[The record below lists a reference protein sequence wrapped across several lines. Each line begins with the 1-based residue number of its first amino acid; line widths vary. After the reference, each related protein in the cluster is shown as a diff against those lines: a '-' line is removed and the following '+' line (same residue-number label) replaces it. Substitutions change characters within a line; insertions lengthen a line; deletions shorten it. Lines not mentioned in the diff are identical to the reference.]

1 MCVCF
6 KYFSLNSL
14 RAPLGSNCRTT
25 GLPSASGKCVWSI
38 THFSGRGRMFGFL
51 PNKMVNCWGHLYQG
65 GKCAGKTSWNFLF
78 LSSQWSLFVLSVP
91 LPVLCWGRDTAH
103 AGHRTRRGQRTTLGI
118 RAHLPLGSPVP
129 DPYRHARSTL
139 PRFKSVWG
147 IRTRDLVLVWHPP
160 PLCFF
165 FETQPL
171 YSPSYPEDPNSP
183 PPTSWELESWIY
195 APVPS
200 SHRAP

>member
-1 MCVCF
+1 MCVCV

-25 GLPSASGKCVWSI
+25 GPPSASGKCVWSI

-51 PNKMVNCWGHLYQG
+51 PNKIVNCWGHLYQG
-65 GKCAGKTSWNFLF
+65 KKSAGKTSWNFLF

-91 LPVLCWGRDTAH
+91 LPVLCH
-103 AGHRTRRGQRTTLGI
+103 CTRRGQRTTLGI

-129 DPYRHARSTL
+129 DPFRHARSTL

-147 IRTRDLVLVWHPP
+147 IRTRDLMFVWHPP
-160 PLCFF
+160 PALLLF
-165 FETQPL
+165 
-171 YSPSYPEDPNSP
+171 
-183 PPTSWELESWIY
+183 
-195 APVPS
+195 
-200 SHRAP
+200 